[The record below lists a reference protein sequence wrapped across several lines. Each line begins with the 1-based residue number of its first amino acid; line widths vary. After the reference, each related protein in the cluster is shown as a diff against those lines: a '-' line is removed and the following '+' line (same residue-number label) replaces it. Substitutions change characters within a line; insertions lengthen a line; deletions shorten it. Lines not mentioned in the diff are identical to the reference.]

1 MTAAHYSTTL
11 PSNQNTPTDPKSD
24 PKCLSDP
31 PQKTDAKQKGAHRH
45 GKKEAHHDADPERWR
60 LWLSS
65 RRARGD
71 GTPAMCMGWLVPSVG
86 VVGSA

>member
-1 MTAAHYSTTL
+1 MVALQPTQ
-11 PSNQNTPTDPKSD
+11 NQIPNVCPI
-24 PKCLSDP
+24 P
-31 PQKTDAKQKGAHRH
+31 PEKELKAKTDAKQKGAHRH
-45 GKKEAHHDADPERWR
+45 DKKEAHHDADPERWR